1 MSSITDSQSIL
12 IYGSLTPGATPSAS
26 NLTTNTS
33 GVELALNA
41 ADGKLFFKDVA
52 GQVRLL
58 ADVRVA
64 EAGAANANFTSG
76 TINGV
81 TIGGNAPAPATVT
94 SLVATGTVTF
104 NSLVG
109 LLKSSGTT
117 GVSAAVAGV
126 DYVAPSSV
134 GVANGVA
141 SLDSTGKVPVAQL
154 PSAITGALYYAGTWN
169 ASTNSP
175 TLASGVGAART
186 YYKVAVAGATVL
198 DGITSWSVGDEVIF
212 NGHTWEKVTGTIAP
226 VLSVN
231 GMTGAVT
238 ITRATLGAAKSGANS
253 DITSLSALSTALSVA
268 QGGTGRTTLTG
279 LLKGNGTAG
288 IVSAVAGTDYAV
300 PTTGSAAQLLA
311 SNGSG
316 GFSNVT
322 IGTGLLY
329 TAGTL
334 SATMAGTGTVTSVNV
349 AGGTTGL
356 TFSGGPITTAG
367 TITLGGTLAVA
378 NGGTGAA
385 TQQGAINHLVGAT
398 TAGHFLRGN
407 GSDAVMSPILA
418 SDVPTLNQ
426 NTTGSA
432 YFVTRPEQPAITRVG
447 TLTELAVSGPVTL
460 SGELRAN
467 ASAGN
472 AGQVLVSNG
481 PGQPVSWTTINVGTG
496 NNGTVTSVGASGGT
510 TGLTFSGGP
519 VTAAGT
525 LILDGTLAVAHG
537 GTGTSASTGNGDLVL
552 SDSPV
557 ISNAQLVNGSANN
570 LVIGSSVPAV
580 GTFTTATASHVA
592 ATTLSVSGEA
602 AFASTG
608 AVQIPVGTTSAR
620 PSASLGKIRYNSTT
634 GVYEG
639 AYDGGLWAPLAGL
652 DKPAP
657 LYQKKQTDYTA
668 VAGDQLLVDTS
679 GYPIKI
685 NLPALPSSGNWVRIA
700 DGNNFAVNKLTL
712 GHNGSTINN
721 VGADLDI
728 TAGGVE
734 LTAVFDGITWR
745 VFAMTY
751 ANTLPAT
758 GAGGPV
764 LANSPTLVTPNLGTP
779 SAVDLV
785 NAVNLQLSTGVAG
798 VLPVTNGGTGAPTL
812 TGIVKGNGTAAM
824 TAAVAGVDYAPATS
838 GTNTQLLASNGAGGF
853 SNVTVGAGLAY
864 SGGILS
870 NSGGMGTVTSMN
882 VSGGTSGLTFAGG
895 PVTSAGTLVMG
906 GILKPANGGTGV
918 ATLTGL
924 VKANGTAAMTAAVAG
939 TDYAAAPTG
948 TSAQLL
954 ANNGNGGFTNVTLGQ
969 GLFYSGGT
977 LSSVS
982 GIGTVTSVGAS
993 GGTTGLSF
1001 SGGPITGAG
1010 TVTLSGVLSAG
1021 HGGTGSTGITGLV
1034 KGNGTSAMTSAV
1046 AGVDYAAAPTGSV
1059 NQLLANNGSGGFANV
1074 TLGVGLAVSGGVLNV
1089 TGMGPGGGVTSFAG
1103 RQGGVEPE
1111 AGDYSADKV
1120 TAVSTTFNVGTDV
1133 GTQLSALGSSAG
1145 ATKIGY
1151 TQAGAGTI
1159 ARSVASR
1166 LNEDISVANYSG
1178 CDTTGASTSLSAFAA
1193 AYADAQPGQQILIPA
1208 GRYLN
1213 VSGVLTGTK
1222 QVTWKAYGYP
1232 IGATAWDLPGTV
1244 IQYGDSVVTS
1254 PVVRIKGD
1262 ASLNSNGVEVKRTAS
1277 FIGGIGVNSA
1287 LSVSTDVLIG
1297 ATTNER
1303 ALSVALM
1310 SGASSDAVAASVRV
1324 TKAGT
1329 GGVVGSDATVVDQ
1342 GTAPTADAVAV
1353 SVTVAAT
1360 GSDTNDKRVGLR
1372 VLAAQATPGVAEVGN
1387 GIQIGSAG
1395 GDTTAYFK
1403 NGVSLVGKFSGS
1415 MLNLNNT
1422 AGVAANGLS
1431 ILGTI
1436 TTGINVATSGTT
1448 GIRVAGSVATGIDL
1462 TAGAYTDVAIR
1473 LKSGDK
1479 IALNPTGHLNY
1490 SAGNGGVAYGVSGVT
1505 KHVLRDNGDLFMV
1518 GKLAFTSATASSTT
1532 AGSASGKYLVLTID
1546 GNPYKV
1552 ALLDN

>member
-1 MSSITDSQSIL
+1 MPSTNSQTIL
-12 IYGSLTPGATPSAS
+12 IYGSQTPGAVPSAN
-26 NLTTNTS
+26 NLVTSGS

-41 ADGKLFFKDVA
+41 ADGKLFYKDISGV
-52 GQVRLL
+52 VRVL
-58 ADVRVA
+58 ADARFSGGSSYDVV
-64 EAGAANANFTSG
+64 GG
-76 TINGV
+76 TINATPIGNTIPSSGV
-81 TIGGNAPAPATVT
+81 FTTVGVT
-94 SLVATGTVTF
+94 SLTVASV
-104 NSLVG
+104 NG
-109 LLKSSGTT
+109 LMKSAGAG
-117 GVSAAVAGV
+117 GVVAATPGV
-126 DYVAPSSV
+126 DYLDPASK
-134 GVANGVA
+134 GVALGVA
-141 SLDSTGKVPVAQL
+141 SLDASGKVPSAQL
-154 PSAITGALYYAGTWN
+154 PSSIVGTLHYAGTWD
-169 ASTNSP
+169 AATNTP
-175 TLASGVGAART
+175 TLSSGVGVPRS
-186 YYKVAVAGATVL
+186 YYVVSNPGTTNLNGVNSWVAGDLAIF
-198 DGITSWSVGDEVIF
+198 DGMV
-212 NGHTWEKVTGTIAP
+212 WEKVSNVSAP
-226 VLSVN
+226 VQSVN
-231 GMTGAVT
+231 GQTGAVT
-238 ITRATLGAAKSGANS
+238 ITRASLGAAAAGANS
-253 DITSLSALSTALSVA
+253 DITSLSGLTTALSVS
-268 QGGTGRTTLTG
+268 QGGTGRVTLSG
-279 LLKGNGTAG
+279 ILKGNGTDG
-288 IVSAVAGTDYAV
+288 IVAAMPGVDYA
-300 PTTGSAAQLLA
+300 PATLGSVNQLLA
-311 SNGSG
+311 NNGSG
-316 GFSNVT
+316 GFANVT
-322 IGTGLLY
+322 IGAGLTYSGGVLAATGAV
-329 TAGTL
+329 TG
-334 SATMAGTGTVTSVNV
+334 GTVTSVNV
-349 AGGTTGL
+349 SGGTTGL
-356 TFSGGPITTAG
+356 TFSGGPILNSG
-367 TITLGGTLAVA
+367 TISMGGTLAVA
-378 NGGTGAA
+378 NGGTGATTKQA
-385 TQQGAINHLVGAT
+385 AMNSFAGGTQ
-398 TAGHFLRGN
+398 AGWFLRGN
-407 GSDAVMSPILA
+407 GSDVVMSQIQV
-418 SDVPTLNQ
+418 SDVPILNQ

-432 YFVTRPEQPAITRVG
+432 LVVTRPEQPAITSVG
-447 TLTELAVSGPVTL
+447 TLTSLSVAGTVAL
-460 SGELRAN
+460 SGSMMLG
-467 ASAGN
+467 ASFGTT
-472 AGQVLVSNG
+472 GQVLTSNG
-481 PGQPVSWTTINVGTG
+481 PGQPLTWTTPSSVPVNV
-496 NNGTVTSVGASGGT
+496 GTVTSVNVSGGT
-510 TGLTFSGGP
+510 TGLTTSGGP
-519 VTAAGT
+519 VSTAGT
-525 LILDGTLAVAHG
+525 IILDGVLAIAHG
-537 GTGTSASTGNGDLVL
+537 GTGTSSATGAGSVVL
-552 SDSPV
+552 ADGPV
-557 ISNAQLVNGSANN
+557 LNSAQIVNGFANN
-570 LVIGSSVPAV
+570 MVIGNTVPAPAAFTTINAASV
-580 GTFTTATASHVA
+580 SATSMTVTGEATFTAVTALRLPVGATADRPMP
-592 ATTLSVSGEA
+592 SV
-602 AFASTG
+602 
-608 AVQIPVGTTSAR
+608 
-620 PSASLGKIRYNSTT
+620 GKVRFNTTT
-634 GVYEG
+634 GLYEG
-639 AYDGGLWAPLAGL
+639 AYPGGIWGPLTGEQDDQPEYSLITA
-652 DKPAP
+652 
-657 LYQKKQTDYTA
+657 DYTA
-668 VAGDQLLVDTS
+668 ANGDYLSVDTS
-679 GYPIKI
+679 ANPIIVNVPSPPVDGIWFKI
-685 NLPALPSSGNWVRIA
+685 VDAA
-700 DGNNFAVNKLTL
+700 DFGINKLTL
-712 GHNGSTINN
+712 GRNGATINGN
-721 VGADLDI
+721 NTDLDI
-728 TAGGVE
+728 TASGIE
-734 LTAVFDGITWR
+734 LLVFYTKGTWR
-745 VFAMTY
+745 VRASTY

-758 GAGGPV
+758 GLGGPV
-764 LANSPTLVTPNLGTP
+764 LAVSPTLVEPNLGTP
-779 SAVDLV
+779 VAVDLA
-785 NAVNLQLSTGVAG
+785 NAVNLPLATGVSG
-798 VLPVTNGGTGAPTL
+798 ILPVAHGGTGAATL
-812 TGIVKGNGTAAM
+812 TGLVKGTGASAMVAATPGVDYAAATTGTAAQLLANNGSGGFSNVTVGTGLSMVSGVLTNTGGTGTVTSVNMTGGPTGLTFVGGPITTAGAMALSGTLLPAHGGTGATTLTGLVKGNGTAAM
-824 TAAVAGVDYAPATS
+824 TAAVPGVDYLPA
-838 GTNTQLLASNGAGGF
+838 
-853 SNVTVGAGLAY
+853 
-864 SGGILS
+864 
-870 NSGGMGTVTSMN
+870 
-882 VSGGTSGLTFAGG
+882 
-895 PVTSAGTLVMG
+895 
-906 GILKPANGGTGV
+906 
-918 ATLTGL
+918 AT
-924 VKANGTAAMTAAVAG
+924 GTA
-939 TDYAAAPTG
+939 
-948 TSAQLL
+948 AQLL
-954 ANNGNGGFTNVTLGQ
+954 ANNGSGGLVNVTLGS
-969 GLFYSGGT
+969 GLFYSGGI

-982 GIGTVTSVGAS
+982 GTGTVTSIAAS

-1001 SGGPITGAG
+1001 TGGPITTFG
-1010 TVTLSGVLSAG
+1010 TVTLGGTLNPTS
-1021 HGGTGSTGITGLV
+1021 GGTGATSLTGLV
-1034 KGNGTSAMTSAV
+1034 KGNGTAPMTAAV